1 MLVGKLRLLMTMF
14 PSFLYLMLVESATR
28 AVVTLGMFAIS
39 SVSAPM
45 SLPNSRRESMMIGSH
60 SSQFSPYSFQ
70 SVMNSFNALRSIIVS
85 GPVPALSQCASCDVS
100 VLLCVLRRRR
110 PLVRLSGCRFR
121 NSRRWIGCSCL
132 VHLPNQSQVPVVA
145 GGGP

>member
-14 PSFLYLMLVESATR
+14 PSFLYLMLLESATR

-70 SVMNSFNALRSIIVS
+70 SVMNSFNALRTIIVG
-85 GPVPALSQCASCDVS
+85 GPVQALSKSAHLVMSQFFLVSGDVD
-100 VLLCVLRRRR
+100 
-110 PLVRLSGCRFR
+110 
-121 NSRRWIGCSCL
+121 
-132 VHLPNQSQVPVVA
+132 VPWLDYLVA
-145 GGGP
+145 GLAIVDDG

>member
-1 MLVGKLRLLMTMF
+1 MTMF
-14 PSFLYLMLVESATR
+14 PSFLYLMLLESATR

-70 SVMNSFNALRSIIVS
+70 SVMNSFNALRTIIVG
-85 GPVPALSQCASCDVS
+85 GPVPALSK
-100 VLLCVLRRRR
+100 
-110 PLVRLSGCRFR
+110 
-121 NSRRWIGCSCL
+121 
-132 VHLPNQSQVPVVA
+132 
-145 GGGP
+145 